1 MGDPLRR
8 VRHDLI
14 YYPFRLLLA
23 AGSRLP
29 LSLTRPLG
37 LAAGRLALTLAATDR
52 RRAREHLTLAFPEM
66 SATDRNVLVRRTAR
80 HLGLM
85 LAEVLWLW
93 RASQDGVR
101 NLVTMVGAEH
111 LEAARARGR
120 GAVLVTGHCGNWELM
135 NARLGAGGIPMSIA
149 VREIY
154 DPRLHGVATKLRARF
169 GTQVVS
175 RGPTAGRRLVAA
187 LLANRVVGLLVDQD
201 IRDIPGVFVPFFGHP
216 AWTPSGAAQLALR
229 AQVPVVPAFISRA
242 ANGSHR
248 VEVQPPIEP
257 SGKAGDAD
265 AVTRLTAEATN
276 AIERQIR
283 THPEQ
288 WVWMH
293 RRWRTRPEPAAG
305 TAG

>member
-8 VRHDLI
+8 VRHDLV

-23 AGSRLP
+23 GGSRVP
-29 LSLTRPLG
+29 LAFTRPLG
-37 LAAGRLALTLAATDR
+37 ILAGRLALALARTDR
-52 RRAREHLTLAFPEM
+52 RRAREHLAIAFPEKPD
-66 SATDRNVLVRRTAR
+66 ADREVLLRHTAR

-93 RASQDGVR
+93 RTDPQEVR
-101 NLVTMVGAEH
+101 GQVSMVGAEH

-149 VREIY
+149 VREVY
-154 DPRLHGVATKLRARF
+154 DPRLHEVATALRARF
-169 GTQVVS
+169 GAQVIS
-175 RGPTAGRRLVAA
+175 RGPTAGRRLVAS
-187 LLANRVVGLLVDQD
+187 LLANRVVGLLIDQD

-229 AQVPVVPAFISRA
+229 ARVPVVPAFISRA
-242 ANGSHR
+242 ADGTHK
-248 VEVQPPIEP
+248 VEVRPPIEP
-257 SGKAGDAD
+257 TGDAGDPN

-276 AIERQIR
+276 AIEQQIR
-283 THPEQ
+283 AHPEQ

-293 RRWRTRPEPAAG
+293 RRWRTRPEPAVRNDD
-305 TAG
+305 

>member
-8 VRHDLI
+8 VRHDLV

-23 AGSRLP
+23 TGSRLP
-29 LSLTRPLG
+29 LALTRQLG
-37 LAAGRLALTLAATDR
+37 IAAGRLSLALAATDR
-52 RRAREHLTLAFPEM
+52 RRAREHLALAFPEM
-66 SATDRNVLVRRTAR
+66 TDTERDILLRRTAR

-93 RASQDGVR
+93 RASPEGVR
-101 NLVTMVGAEH
+101 SRVTMSGAEH
-111 LEAARARGR
+111 LEAARERGR

-135 NARLGAGGIPMSIA
+135 NARLGAGSIPMSIA

-154 DPRLHGVATKLRARF
+154 DPRLHDVATALRARF
-169 GTQVVS
+169 GAQVIS

-201 IRDIPGVFVPFFGHP
+201 IRDIPGVFVPFFGRP

-229 AQVPVVPAFISRA
+229 ARVPVVPAFISRRA
-242 ANGSHR
+242 DGSHH
-248 VEVQPPIEP
+248 VEAQPPIEHAGEP
-257 SGKAGDAD
+257 GDAD
-265 AVTRLTAEATN
+265 AVARLTAEATA

-283 THPEQ
+283 AHPEQ

-293 RRWRTRPEPAAG
+293 RRWRTQPQEQPQG
-305 TAG
+305 QE